1 MERERESVC
10 NDVTRARGIEYLVHH
25 GLLAQ
30 SFSIFP
36 LFIYLLLF
44 GWFFFFQICFLLIG
58 MNSGLK
64 SGQLW
69 DQLVLINHGVTCLFI
84 FFLGFLFYFWLGSA

>member
-1 MERERESVC
+1 MC

-30 SFSIFP
+30 SFSNFF

-44 GWFFFFQICFLLIG
+44 GWFLFPDLFSINWNEFRAQVR
-58 MNSGLK
+58 SGVGPTRP
-64 SGQLW
+64 SQSRRY
-69 DQLVLINHGVTCLFI
+69 LFVYL
-84 FFLGFLFYFWLGSA
+84 FLGFFSFIFGSGRLDSAD